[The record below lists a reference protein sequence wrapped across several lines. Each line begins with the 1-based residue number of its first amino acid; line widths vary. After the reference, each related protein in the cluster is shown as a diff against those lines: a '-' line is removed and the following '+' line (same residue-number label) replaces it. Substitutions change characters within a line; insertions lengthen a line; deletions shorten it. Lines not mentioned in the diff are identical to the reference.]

1 MSASQS
7 LLSLDT
13 TIASSADRVAV
24 VVEASGVEVE
34 ALALLVLEER
44 GVSEKALV
52 LETPTP
58 VGRKRRNLG

>member
-1 MSASQS
+1 MSVSQS

>member
-13 TIASSADRVAV
+13 TIASSADRAAV

-52 LETPTP
+52 LETPPP